1 MGAKPVMPSGG
12 DSAEAQR
19 LLVLR
24 DCRLLNVHSGETYLT
39 DISIAG
45 DTIVSTVA
53 VKDVDGAEV
62 LDCRGL
68 FAVPGMIDAHMH
80 VDTTCLWPGELARV
94 LVPLGTTALFV
105 DSTNVA
111 PTGGAAAISALRD
124 AFQGLPLRCF
134 MQAPSYCP
142 LDPALETSAWDMT
155 AADVA
160 TLLGEGC
167 VSIGETVWS
176 KINLEHIDYVRT
188 VQTCRAANK
197 RVSGHGGEIR
207 RGDDLAYD
215 GYVAAGLQDDHCIG
229 KPEDILP
236 RLRRGL
242 KLFLVECSGRRAQLP
257 PLLKRM
263 IEGGLSFRQTCL
275 CIDNI
280 TVMDMVKA
288 GYGYQDNLI
297 RLALAAGVAPVDA
310 FRMATLNPA
319 EHYRVADTIGSIS
332 PGRKADILL
341 MQSPSAFPPEK
352 VLVGGKIVAER
363 GVFTATLPEPAFPPA
378 YRHSVETAKIDRRG
392 IAARA
397 QGADRAVRSRVI
409 EVVDGDAF
417 NSEHM
422 VPLDLVSGVV
432 MPRPH
437 DDILRIVVAERYGR
451 TGDIGTGFVKGFG
464 LKRGALAVSIVIPSN
479 NIAAVGVDD
488 NDIWAAM
495 ERLAVI
501 QGGLVVVDRGEVIAE
516 VPLPIGGILSGEPY
530 EALVARIEQAQQAAK
545 ELGCVLEHPFFTI
558 AQTVLSTLPD
568 LGLTDKGLVNSRT
581 GQLVPIIQEEAA

>member
-1 MGAKPVMPSGG
+1 MLNGGAN
-12 DSAEAQR
+12 SAQA

-24 DCRLLNVHSGETYLT
+24 DCRLLNVHSGEDYVT
-39 DISIAG
+39 DITIVG
-45 DTIVSTVA
+45 DTIVSTVSA
-53 VKDVDGAEV
+53 GNVDGAEV

-68 FAVPGMIDAHMH
+68 FAIPGMIDAHMH

-111 PTGGAAAISALRD
+111 PTGGAAAIRALQS

-142 LDPALETSAWDMT
+142 LDPVLETSAWDMT

-160 TLLGEGC
+160 ALLAEGC

-176 KINLEHIDYVRT
+176 KIALEHADYVRT
-188 VQTCRAANK
+188 VQTCRSANK

-207 RGDDLAYD
+207 RGDEPAYD
-215 GYVAAGLQDDHCIG
+215 GYVTAGLQDDHCIG

-242 KLFLVECSGRRAQLP
+242 KLFLVECSGRREQLP

-263 IEGGLSFRQTCL
+263 IDGGLSFRQACL

-280 TVMDMVKA
+280 TVMDMVRA

-363 GVFTATLPEPAFPPA
+363 GVFSAALPQADFPSA
-378 YRHSVETAKIDRRG
+378 YRRSVRTAKLDRRD

-397 QGADRAVRSRVI
+397 PGADRTVRSRVI
-409 EVVDGDAF
+409 EVIDGDAF
-417 NSEHM
+417 NSEHIL
-422 VPLDLVSGVV
+422 PLDVVSGII
-432 MPRPH
+432 MPRLQE
-437 DDILRIVVAERYGR
+437 DILRLVVAERYGR
-451 TGDIGTGFVKGFG
+451 TGGIGTGFVKGFG
-464 LKRGALAVSIVIPSN
+464 LQRGALAVSIVIPSN

-488 NDIWAAM
+488 NDIWAAI

-501 QGGLVVVDRGEVIAE
+501 QGGMVVVDRGEVVAE

-530 EALVARIEQAQQAAK
+530 EDLVARIELAQQAARN
-545 ELGCVLEHPFFTI
+545 LGCVLEHPFFTI